1 MSGILTKEVIA
12 TWIATQIVNYPP
24 LILQRYF
31 RPIISM
37 QAHCPPSIVLHQQHG
52 PDWLDN
58 VKKQSLYLLVPKNG
72 VPELR

>member
-37 QAHCPPSIVLHQQHG
+37 LAHCPPSIVLHPQHG
-52 PDWLDN
+52 PD
-58 VKKQSLYLLVPKNG
+58 
-72 VPELR
+72 